1 MQVSWQRRSS
11 REIYRNAWISVRED
25 DVVRPDG
32 VPGTYGVVTVNRP
45 AVFVVPVTGGGEVI
59 MIRQRRYTTGAESLE
74 VPGGGMDDDEPLVA
88 AARELREET
97 GYAAGTWRDLGPVY
111 SLNGVA
117 DAPGRVFLATDLT
130 RVGGDEREAE
140 GISDVIAVGLADLVA
155 RIGRREI
162 TDNES
167 LAALLLALVALDRVR
182 SS

>member
-1 MQVSWQRRSS
+1 MEWRRTSS
-11 REIYRNAWISVRED
+11 REIYRNPWINVRED

-45 AVFVVPVTGGGEVI
+45 AVFVVPVTADGEVI
-59 MIRQRRYTTGAESLE
+59 MIKQRRYTTGVDSLE
-74 VPGGGMDDDEPLVA
+74 VPGGGTDGEEPLVA

-97 GYAAGTWRDLGPVY
+97 GYAAATWRDLGPVY

-130 RVGGDEREAE
+130 HLGGDEREVE
-140 GISDVIAVGLADLVA
+140 GISDVVAIGFADLVA
-155 RIGRREI
+155 IIGRQEL